1 MKINA
6 VFEGG
11 GVKGISLAGAVRAAE
26 MQGVQFEQV
35 AGTSSGAIIAT
46 LLAANYSGLD
56 IKRIVENTPFSSFLK
71 RSFIFNLKV
80 ISPALRLLVK
90 KGLYSGEALEYWVSR
105 LLEAKGV
112 RTFGDLPDCKLRI
125 VASDITNGR
134 LLVLPE
140 DIKIYGMDP
149 KKLSVAR
156 AVRMSASIPYFFDPV
171 VVRYTK
177 LHSSLSIKNKDKPQ
191 LQQAHIV
198 DGGLLS
204 NFPLWLFDKEQ
215 AGRTNPIPTVG
226 FQMVGKNDNEPHEIR
241 GPLSMLEAIFETMMQ
256 AHDERYIKKYA
267 RDRTVKIP
275 TLGVRTTQFQL
286 PEGMAEKLFKSG
298 FQAANQFFEGFR
310 Q

>member
-26 MQGVQFEQV
+26 MQGIQFNQV
-35 AGTSSGAIIAT
+35 AGTSSGAIISA
-46 LLAANYSGLD
+46 LIAANYSGLD

-80 ISPALRLLVK
+80 ISPALRVLIK
-90 KGLYSGEALEYWVSR
+90 KGLYSGEALEYWMSC
-105 LLEAKGV
+105 LLEAKGIK
-112 RTFGDLPDCKLRI
+112 TFGDLPECKLRI

-140 DIKIYGMDP
+140 DVRIYGMDP
-149 KKLSVAR
+149 QKLSVAR

-171 VVRYTK
+171 VIRYSKLLSLTDNGKEKAK
-177 LHSSLSIKNKDKPQ
+177 LH
-191 LQQAHIV
+191 QAYIV

-215 AGRTNPIPTVG
+215 AGRTNPVPTVG

-241 GPLSMLEAIFETMMQ
+241 GPLTMLEAIFETMMQ

-275 TLGVRTTQFQL
+275 TLGVRTTQFHL
-286 PEGMAEKLFKSG
+286 PEGMAEKLFQSG
-298 FQAANQFFEGFR
+298 FKAATQFFEGFS

>member
-26 MQGVQFEQV
+26 MQGIKFEQV

-46 LLAANYSGLD
+46 LLAANYSGLE
-56 IKRIVENTPFSSFLK
+56 IKRIVENTPFTSFLK
-71 RSFIFNLKV
+71 RSFIFNMKV

-90 KGLYSGEALEYWVSR
+90 KGLYSGEAFEYWVSS
-105 LLEAKGV
+105 LLEAKGI

-149 KKLSVAR
+149 KKFSIAR

-171 VVRYTK
+171 IVRYSK
-177 LHSSLSIKNKDKPQ
+177 LLSSTNTATEKPK
-191 LQQAHIV
+191 LQQAYIV

-204 NFPLWLFDKEQ
+204 NFPLWLFDREQ
-215 AGRTNPIPTVG
+215 AGRENPVPTVG
-226 FQMVGKNDNEPHEIR
+226 FQMVGKNNNEPHEIR

-275 TLGVRTTQFQL
+275 TLGVRTTQFHL
-286 PEGMAEKLFKSG
+286 PEGMVELLFQSG
-298 FQAANQFFEGFR
+298 FRAANQFFEGFR
-310 Q
+310 H